1 MTVFES
7 ESSNLSLP
15 QKSKFEKK
23 TKCNQIIR
31 MLECTTISQK
41 MYAGYIVLPDAVTD
55 FYVSEEE

>member
-1 MTVFES
+1 
-7 ESSNLSLP
+7 
-15 QKSKFEKK
+15 
-23 TKCNQIIR
+23 